1 VQQRLHMSHLQL
13 LTILESHFT
22 MSDIINSSDKINFVC
37 QHQSEISSAPKV
49 HWCLTSVQ
57 SAVCILK
64 ILVDYLSKK
73 E

>member
-1 VQQRLHMSHLQL
+1 MSHLQL

-22 MSDIINSSDKINFVC
+22 DKSMSDVINPSDKINFVC

>member
-1 VQQRLHMSHLQL
+1 
-13 LTILESHFT
+13 
-22 MSDIINSSDKINFVC
+22 MSDVINPSDKINFVC